1 MFEPWS
7 TKRTKL
13 IIYHLLFILKENHL
27 SWSICLSRPWD
38 WNYDV
43 KYTIEKESSIANK
56 NFMWGFCPVYG
67 TFQKCFASP
76 KQVWS
81 LIKRLGKCCYTWTMN
96 PLLRLLSFAR
106 MLRSKFFVDDFKLKS
121 LRVISYFWFERLV
134 EGVVFRLLF
143 ILIWL
148 ETCAFS
154 FFTKVAFRNGT
165 LSSKLGGTQ
174 ECSRCGVGAP
184 RWILTDDPFF
194 VTWRHW
200 YEPRHLKITFHIIN
214 NVLLT
219 KGNFLGNPLYA
230 CLYLWLTEKLKHCLV
245 WGFW

>member
-1 MFEPWS
+1 
-7 TKRTKL
+7 
-13 IIYHLLFILKENHL
+13 
-27 SWSICLSRPWD
+27 
-38 WNYDV
+38 
-43 KYTIEKESSIANK
+43 
-56 NFMWGFCPVYG
+56 MWGFCQVCG

-76 KQVWS
+76 KQVRF
-81 LIKRLGKCCYTWTMN
+81 LIMRIGIICCYTWEMN
-96 PLLRLLSFAR
+96 PLLRLLIFASK
-106 MLRSKFFVDDFKLKS
+106 LRSKFFVDDFKLKS

-148 ETCAFS
+148 ESCASS

-200 YEPRHLKITFHIIN
+200 YEPRHLKIMLHDYKCSTHLFIDILCWRAVIIN
-214 NVLLT
+214 T
-219 KGNFLGNPLYA
+219 LYA
-230 CLYLWLTEKLKHCLV
+230 CMYLWLTEKLKHCLV
-245 WGFW
+245 LGFW